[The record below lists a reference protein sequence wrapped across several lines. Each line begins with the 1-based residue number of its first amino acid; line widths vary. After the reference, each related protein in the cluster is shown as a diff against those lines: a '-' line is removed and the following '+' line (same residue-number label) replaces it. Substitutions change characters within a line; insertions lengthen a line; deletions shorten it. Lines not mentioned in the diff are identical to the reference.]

1 VIRLQIETDPKFISP
16 VKDICASVLTN
27 VFTDQDI
34 ASANITLIFGKD
46 ELLTQLKK
54 KYFGKDHLTDVIAF
68 RLNDKSEQ
76 QIDGEI
82 YISFPR
88 AKENALKFDEPFKK
102 EITRLMIH
110 GSLHLIGY
118 TDDTSNTMNEMTKLE
133 DQYLENKIWK
143 DILPAGEKMINE

>member
-1 VIRLQIETDPKFISP
+1 MIRLQIETDPEFISP

-27 VFTDQDI
+27 VFTAQNI
-34 ASANITLIFGKD
+34 VSANITLIFGKD

-54 KYFGKDHLTDVIAF
+54 KYFGKNHLTDVIAF

-76 QIDGEI
+76 QVDGEI

-88 AKENALKFDEPFKK
+88 AKENALKFDEPFEK

-118 TDDTSNTMNEMTKLE
+118 TDDTSNTMNEMTHLE
-133 DQYLENKIWK
+133 DQYLEDTIWK
-143 DILPAGEKMINE
+143 DILPAEKNDK

>member
-1 VIRLQIETDPKFISP
+1 MIRLQIETDPEFISP

-27 VFTDQDI
+27 VFTDQNI
-34 ASANITLIFGKD
+34 VSANITLIFGKD
-46 ELLTQLKK
+46 ELLTRLKK

-68 RLNDKSEQ
+68 CLNDKSEQ

-88 AKENALKFDEPFKK
+88 AKENALKFDEPFEK

-118 TDDTSNTMNEMTKLE
+118 TDDTSNTMNEMTHLE
-133 DQYLENKIWK
+133 DQYLENTIWK
-143 DILPAGEKMINE
+143 DIFSAKKNDK

>member
-1 VIRLQIETDPKFISP
+1 MIRLQIETDPEFFSP
-16 VKDICASVLTN
+16 KKDICASVLTN
-27 VFTDQDI
+27 VFTAQNI
-34 ASANITLIFGKD
+34 VSANITLIFGKD

-54 KYFGKDHLTDVIAF
+54 KYFGKNHLTDVIAF

-76 QIDGEI
+76 QVDGEI

-88 AKENALKFDEPFKK
+88 AKENALKFDEPFEK

-118 TDDTSNTMNEMTKLE
+118 TDDTSKTMNEMTHLE
-133 DQYLENKIWK
+133 DQYLEDTIWK
-143 DILPAGEKMINE
+143 DILPAEKNDK

>member
-1 VIRLQIETDPKFISP
+1 MIRLQIETDPEFFSP
-16 VKDICASVLTN
+16 EKDICASVLTN
-27 VFTDQDI
+27 VFTAQNI
-34 ASANITLIFGKD
+34 VSANITLIFGKD

-76 QIDGEI
+76 QVDGEI

-88 AKENALKFDEPFKK
+88 AKENALKFDEPFEK

-118 TDDTSNTMNEMTKLE
+118 TDDTSNTMNEMTHLE
-133 DQYLENKIWK
+133 DQYLEDTIWK
-143 DILPAGEKMINE
+143 DILPAEKNDK

>member
-1 VIRLQIETDPKFISP
+1 MIRLQIETDPEFISP
-16 VKDICASVLTN
+16 VKDICVSVLTN
-27 VFTDQDI
+27 VFSEHNI
-34 ASANITLIFGKD
+34 ASANITFIFGKD

-88 AKENALKFDEPFKK
+88 AKENALKFDEPFEK

-118 TDDTSNTMNEMTKLE
+118 TDDTSNTKNKMTQLE
-133 DQYLENKIWK
+133 DQYLEKIIWEN
-143 DILPAGEKMINE
+143 ILPSTKKIINE

>member
-1 VIRLQIETDPKFISP
+1 VIRLQIETDPEFFSP
-16 VKDICASVLTN
+16 KKDICATVLTN
-27 VFTDQDI
+27 VFTAQNI
-34 ASANITLIFGKD
+34 VSANITLIFGKD

-54 KYFGKDHLTDVIAF
+54 KYFGKNHLTDVIAF

-76 QIDGEI
+76 QVDGEI

-88 AKENALKFDEPFKK
+88 AKENALKFDEPFEK

-118 TDDTSNTMNEMTKLE
+118 TDDTSNKMNEMTHLE
-133 DQYLENKIWK
+133 DQYLEDTIWK
-143 DILPAGEKMINE
+143 DILPAEKNDK

>member
-1 VIRLQIETDPKFISP
+1 VIRLQIETDPEFISP

-27 VFTDQDI
+27 VFTDQNI
-34 ASANITLIFGKD
+34 VSANITLIFGKD
-46 ELLTQLKK
+46 ELLTRLKK

-68 RLNDKSEQ
+68 SLNDKSEQ

-88 AKENALKFDEPFKK
+88 AKENALKFDEPFEK

-118 TDDTSNTMNEMTKLE
+118 KDDTSNTKNKKTQLE
-133 DQYLENKIWK
+133 DQYLENIIWK
-143 DILPAGEKMINE
+143 NILPATKKNDK